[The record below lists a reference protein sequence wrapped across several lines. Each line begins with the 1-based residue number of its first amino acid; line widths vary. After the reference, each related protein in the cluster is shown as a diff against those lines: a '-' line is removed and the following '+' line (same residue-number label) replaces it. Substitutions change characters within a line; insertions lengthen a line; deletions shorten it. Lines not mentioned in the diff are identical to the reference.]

1 MATVIKDRLEQ
12 PGSALGINPTASG
25 WNGLGTGVYTL
36 WRKHMKKFS
45 RSVME
50 IGGTLF
56 TPILWML
63 LFGLSMNGLA
73 RDMKGLPASTN
84 YLAYITPGIML
95 LTGLSAAIIGG
106 STLLMERTSGV
117 IKEYLI
123 APVPRLAVLL
133 GTMAS
138 GLTKAM
144 LQSVLIIVLGL
155 VLGSGLNWNPLT
167 LLAGLGFVLLYALGF
182 VGVAAAFASKSRG
195 MESYHALITIFNLP
209 LLFLSN
215 ALYPLSQMPTV
226 LAVLAYLNP
235 TTYAVDATR
244 NLFYGTATEIG
255 LLIDLP
261 VLLGFTLLGVWWGYR
276 SFQKAVSNP
285 AG

>member
-1 MATVIKDRLEQ
+1 MAIIIKDRLEQ
-12 PGSALGINPTASG
+12 PATRLVPVSG
-25 WNGLGTGVYTL
+25 QWRGLGTGVYTL

-63 LFGLSMNGLA
+63 LFGLSMNGMA
-73 RDMKGLPASTN
+73 RDMKSLPANTN

-138 GLTKAM
+138 GLTKAL
-144 LQSVLIIVLGL
+144 LQSVLILALGL
-155 VLGSGLNWNPLT
+155 LLGSGLSWNPLT
-167 LLAGLGFVLLYALGF
+167 LLAGLVFVMIYALGF

-215 ALYPLSQMPTV
+215 ALYPLAQMPAF
-226 LAVLAYLNP
+226 LAALAYLNP

-244 NLFYGTATEIG
+244 HLFYGSATEIG

-261 VLLGFTLLGVWWGYR
+261 ALLIFMLLSVWWGYR
-276 SFQKAVSNP
+276 SFQKSVANP

>member
-12 PGSALGINPTASG
+12 PGVVRLTPTAG
-25 WNGLGTGVYTL
+25 NWNGLGVGVYTL

-45 RSVME
+45 RSTME

-63 LFGLSMNGLA
+63 LFGLSMNGMA
-73 RDMKGLPASTN
+73 RDLKGLPTTTN

-117 IKEYLI
+117 IKEYLV
-123 APVPRLAVLL
+123 APVPRLAVFAGYDGERPDQSSVAIGCDYRTGADIGIGLAMESPDAT
-133 GTMAS
+133 GRS
-138 GLTKAM
+138 GICPDLR
-144 LQSVLIIVLGL
+144 
-155 VLGSGLNWNPLT
+155 
-167 LLAGLGFVLLYALGF
+167 AGFCGGCRRLCFQIE
-182 VGVAAAFASKSRG
+182 G
-195 MESYHALITIFNLP
+195 MESYHALITVFNLP

-215 ALYPLSQMPTV
+215 ALYPLSQMPTF
-226 LAVLAYLNP
+226 LAVLSYLNP

-255 LLIDLP
+255 LWIDLP
-261 VLLGFTLLGVWWGYR
+261 VLLAFMVLAVWWGYR
-276 SFQKAVSNP
+276 SFQKSV
-285 AG
+285 AGN

>member
-1 MATVIKDRLEQ
+1 MATVIKDRLEG
-12 PGSALGINPTASG
+12 PALTLAEPVRGQ
-25 WNGLGTGVYTL
+25 WQGLSLGVYTL

-63 LFGLSMNGLA
+63 LFGLSMSEVA
-73 RDMKGLPASTN
+73 RDLKYIPPSIT
-84 YLAYITPGIML
+84 YIAYITPGIML
-95 LTGLSAAIIGG
+95 LTALSAAILGG
-106 STLLMERTSGV
+106 STLLIERTSGV

-138 GLTKAM
+138 GLTKA
-144 LQSVLIIVLGL
+144 LIQSLVIIVLGL
-155 VLGSGLNWNPLT
+155 ILGSGLNLNPLAF
-167 LLAGLGFVLLYALGF
+167 LAGLGFILLYSLGF

-195 MESYHALITIFNLP
+195 MESYHTLITLFNLP

-215 ALYPLSQMPTV
+215 ALYPLDKMPAP
-226 LAVLAYLNP
+226 LAVMAYLNP
-235 TTYAVDATR
+235 TTYAIDATR
-244 NLFYGTATEIG
+244 NLFYGAATEIG
-255 LLIDLP
+255 LGIDVA
-261 VLLGFTLLGVWWGYR
+261 VLVVFVVLAVWWGYR
-276 SFQKAVSNP
+276 SFQKSVANP
-285 AG
+285 G